1 MIDKVYEIKKALKEF
16 TMVGIHEDMIL
27 FDDLTVYN
35 EITGEEEQFK
45 SVEEIVERYPDMIIE
60 VFEVKEG
67 GRGQKSKGKKGK
79 NKNGGSGS
87 DSIVIGERRG
97 RKGKSTPLAT
107 ASFNNQGRFV
117 DTQKTL
123 KEFQKRHQHSDKEHG
138 LAINEQG
145 FVTSYSRGNS
155 GSVAISSKGAGKNHT
170 TIHNHPNNSLFS
182 NTDMKSFT
190 ASRNEKSMYITT
202 NTKTPR
208 MYGVTKGKNFNG
220 KGFVKGYEKA
230 VKGSHTLNTYNKRA
244 RKFLRDNQEKFGY
257 TYTQS

>member
-1 MIDKVYEIKKALKEF
+1 MTDKVYELKKALKEF
-16 TMVGIHEDMIL
+16 TMVGIQEDMIL

-79 NKNGGSGS
+79 DKNGGAGGGVT
-87 DSIVIGERRG
+87 DGGKGRR
-97 RKGKSTPLAT
+97 GKSTPLPT

-123 KEFQKRHQHSDKEHG
+123 KAFQKKHQHSDKEHG

-145 FVTSYSRGNS
+145 FVTSYSRGNKR
-155 GSVAISSKGAGKNHT
+155 SVAIASRGAGKNHT
-170 TIHNHPNNSLFS
+170 TIHNHPNNSMFS
-182 NTDMKSFT
+182 GTDMKSFT
-190 ASRNEKSMYITT
+190 ASRHEKSMYITT

-208 MYGVTKGKNFNG
+208 MYGVTKGNNFNG
-220 KGFVKGYEKA
+220 EGI
-230 VKGSHTLNTYNKRA
+230 
-244 RKFLRDNQEKFGY
+244 
-257 TYTQS
+257 